1 MLEIT
6 TYKNYKELC
15 VAMGWKITDGSSKKK
30 QLKELDSLCTYYKEG
45 NKFIIVEIYEHQR
58 EIVDGRKA
66 RCSEL
71 SEHLQ
76 FIILYLLSHEEKNR
90 LVVSRSE
97 LLTLTGLI
105 NKQFYFLN
113 NNKFI
118 YAENR
123 GIKPE
128 VVTETNNRAY
138 SYAVNYLDNSIK
150 ALENK
155 ALVSCNKVTYI
166 NITMK
171 YPIFDKVTKSFVKS
185 EEIEEIRE
193 ASPDERNFILQCE
206 DEILRKYG
214 LSSKNKLSFYRLP
227 KFRED
232 VLELLETK
240 GIHAYY
246 TCYDI
251 VGNRKYIAEEYENLQ
266 QKMNRYVDETNKQ
279 IQDKIISSIKNRKEK
294 FVVSKENITKKLKEI
309 GICDGVY
316 DFDKTLMEF
325 LEKEVKAKENTIS
338 MYLEDSFIDNVKRI
352 VNDGVSR
359 YSERINW
366 YEEMEIMRKRYN
378 EEMNRILDEE

>member
-1 MLEIT
+1 MLELK

-58 EIVDGRKA
+58 EIVDGRTA

-185 EEIEEIRE
+185 EEIEEVRE

-366 YEEMEIMRKRYN
+366 YEEMEIMRKRCN

>member
-15 VAMGWKITDGSSKKK
+15 KAMEWEEKAGNSRVK

-45 NKFIIVEIYEHQR
+45 NKFIIVEIYENQR

-185 EEIEEIRE
+185 EEIEEVRE

-294 FVVSKENITKKLKEI
+294 FVVSKENITKKLKEM